1 MHVTAKNSADLDNA
15 TDLDD
20 ATDHNQIFN
29 FG

>member
-15 TDLDD
+15 TDSDD